1 MQLRELTP
9 ERHKNLFRILNFIE
23 RLLLGPLR
31 PQISTP
37 FDVIWMWERSQL
49 LRYELPYSP
58 PRHRIPVLIVPPLM
72 VKPWI
77 FDLRPGH
84 SMVGHLVRSGF
95 PTFMLDYGVPGELD
109 TGTRLDDYVAD
120 FIPNAISKIK
130 EQTGAPGVSLIG
142 WSLGGIMGYTYCG
155 LFGEE
160 SGVINLI
167 TIGAPLDFSRMYPF
181 NILAKF
187 SRLKGVELAI
197 DLMGNI
203 PPFLTKNSF
212 KLMDPLKLLTRR
224 IQLVRNYWDRDW
236 VAGYEALHDWVEE
249 FIPYPGAAFKQFAQD
264 YIKDDKLRAGKLKI
278 RGQYIDIKRI
288 TVRLLVIMG
297 TEDDVA
303 PLPSVEAALKEIP
316 GEDKHALRVPLGHIG
331 LIAGQKAP
339 ELVWNPMTE
348 WLRSRSKG

>member
-1 MQLRELTP
+1 MNLRELEP
-9 ERHKNLFRILNFIE
+9 EKHKNLFRILNLLE
-23 RLLLGPLR
+23 RVLLGSLR

-37 FDVIWMWERSQL
+37 QEVVWMWERSQL
-49 LRYELPYSP
+49 LRFELPYFP
-58 PRHRIPVLIVPPLM
+58 PRFRVPVLIVPPLM

-84 SMVGHLVRSGF
+84 SMVGFLVRSGF
-95 PTFMLDYGVPGELD
+95 PTFMLDYGIPGEED
-109 TGTRLDDYVAD
+109 KHIRVDDYVSE
-120 FIPNAISKIK
+120 FIPNAIAKIR
-130 EQTGAPGVSLIG
+130 ELTHARGVSLLG
-142 WSLGGIMGYTYCG
+142 WSMGGIMGYTYCG

-160 SGVINLI
+160 SGVVNLV
-167 TIGAPLDFSRMYPF
+167 TIGAPLDFSKMYPF
-181 NILAKF
+181 NLLAKF

-212 KLMDPLKLLTRR
+212 KLMDPLKLVTRR
-224 IQLVRNYWDRDW
+224 IQAIRNYWDRDW
-236 VAGYEALHDWVEE
+236 VAGYEAIHDWVEE

-278 RGQYIDIKRI
+278 HGEYIDIRKIR
-288 TVRLLVIMG
+288 TNLLVVMG

-316 GEDKHALRVPLGHIG
+316 VEDKQGLRVPLGHIG

-339 ELVWNPMTE
+339 ELVWKPISE
-348 WLRSRSKG
+348 WLSHRSHS